1 MDLLCII
8 YEDLLA
14 FIMLALFQGIGSEG
28 LDLAKFDQ
36 FLMISSAFFIRIILI
51 IIKMIQITT
60 ILL

>member
-36 FLMISSAFFIRIILI
+36 FLMISS
-51 IIKMIQITT
+51 
-60 ILL
+60 